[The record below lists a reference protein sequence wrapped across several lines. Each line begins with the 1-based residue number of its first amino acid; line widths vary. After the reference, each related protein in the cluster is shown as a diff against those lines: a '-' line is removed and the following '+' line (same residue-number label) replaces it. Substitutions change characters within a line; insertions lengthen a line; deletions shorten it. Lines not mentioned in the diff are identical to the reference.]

1 MVKDLLQIGNRI
13 DICPM
18 EKLEKKEVTGEKVP
32 ILSSQLED
40 IENSGELV
48 VQMPTYKGK
57 IILLSLGARYEF
69 IFYTRK
75 GPYRGV
81 CQVAD
86 RYKEDDR
93 FMVRVELKSG
103 LNKFQ
108 RREYFRLGCFLEME
122 SFELTRKEALD
133 MSSEELEELIRA
145 PEVIMTESKA
155 VIVDISGGGVRFIS
169 EKKFEDGDYAAV
181 QTRLT
186 NENVYQHILVPVSI
200 VSCRQASPN
209 MERYET
215 RAEFLHLSTK
225 LRELIIKYIFDEDR
239 KIRKKDMGV

>member
-13 DICPM
+13 DICSM
-18 EKLEKKEVTGEKVP
+18 EKLERKNATGEKVP
-32 ILSSQLED
+32 ILSSQLEEME
-40 IENSGELV
+40 ENGELV

-81 CQVAD
+81 CQVID

-93 FMVRVELKSG
+93 FMVKVGLKSG

-108 RREYFRLGCFLEME
+108 RREYFRLECFLEME

-133 MSSEELEELIRA
+133 YTPEELEELIRA
-145 PEVIMTESKA
+145 PE
-155 VIVDISGGGVRFIS
+155 
-169 EKKFEDGDYAAV
+169 GDYAAV
-181 QTRLT
+181 QTRLV
-186 NENVYQHILVPVSI
+186 NENIDQPILVPVSI